1 MDLKKFIR
9 DVPDFPVKGIIFKD
23 ITPLL
28 LNHEA
33 FSTAVDKMTKPFE
46 GEKIDKILAIESRG
60 FIFGAPMALKLGAG
74 LIIARKQGKL
84 PWKKVKKTYTLEYG
98 EEILEVHQDAIEKD
112 DRILIVDD
120 LIATGGTARA
130 MAELVEEMGGKV
142 AGCAFLVEL
151 TFLEGRKL
159 LKGYRVET
167 IIKY

>member
-142 AGCAFLVEL
+142 AGFAFLVEL

>member
-9 DVPDFPVKGIIFKD
+9 DVPDFPVKGIVFKD

-33 FSTAVDKMTKPFE
+33 FSTAVDSMTKPFE